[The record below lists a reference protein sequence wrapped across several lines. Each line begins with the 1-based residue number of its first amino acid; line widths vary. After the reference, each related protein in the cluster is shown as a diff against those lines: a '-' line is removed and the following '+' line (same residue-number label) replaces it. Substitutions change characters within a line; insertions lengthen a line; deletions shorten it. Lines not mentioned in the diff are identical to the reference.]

1 MGYYVGFVA
10 VARLGQSSHT
20 PATACRAESIVI
32 TRMIDWLSRLW
43 TNSSA
48 LSVRA
53 PPAARS
59 VALSCGSVSFVQP
72 YRSRRG
78 PETE

>member
-43 TNSSA
+43 TNSSPA
-48 LSVRA
+48 SLRA
-53 PPAARS
+53 PPDSRC
-59 VALSCGSVSFVQP
+59 VALSCGRVYFVHP
-72 YRSRRG
+72 ARSRKG